1 MPSIGDLFVSRS
13 RRTFHVN
20 DDVNRS
26 RRVVSGMTLNDGA
39 PGGLPPG
46 VLGTQ
51 SGPGHFNAV
60 SPFAGFD
67 SRFSTSSDGRGG
79 SYVTEHKV
87 AFSPIPG
94 MAHLANFIHDVA
106 TSAEDAY
113 RRSRSRG

>member
-1 MPSIGDLFVSRS
+1 
-13 RRTFHVN
+13 
-20 DDVNRS
+20 
-26 RRVVSGMTLNDGA
+26 MTLHDGA

-60 SPFAGFD
+60 SPVAGFD
-67 SRFSTSSDGRGG
+67 SRFETRSDGRGG
-79 SYVTEHKV
+79 SYVTENKV

-94 MAHLANFIHDVA
+94 MAHVANFIHDVA